1 VGQTPDGV
9 AVSPDDKRVY
19 VANYNFDNVVSGDTV
34 SVIDNTTNPPTL
46 VGNPLSV
53 GFHPVKIAFSPDGTR
68 AYVASSVDS
77 TIEVIDT
84 AATPISKLAG
94 ILTQDE
100 PNGLVVGAKGKRLYV
115 ALFGRDGGARE
126 VEVLS
131 PISGATI
138 ALITVGNGPLAVALT
153 PTSP

>member
-1 VGQTPDGV
+1 
-9 AVSPDDKRVY
+9 
-19 VANYNFDNVVSGDTV
+19 VSGDTV
-34 SVIDNTTNPPTL
+34 SVIDTTANPPTT
-46 VGNPLSV
+46 VGNPISV

-84 AATPISKLAG
+84 AKVIDTPATSKLTG